1 MLQDPLPVIV
11 IKRGFRDRVAGI
23 VSCSDWDSDCIKRRR
38 LGEVDDVVDPKIRGL
53 FKNIKGEGGKE
64 AATGAGAPLQHDGII
79 ELAERRLTER
89 SCETGGKTL
98 LVALVLAHLEQC
110 SRRLK
115 TDMSLLAPHCV
126 EATGEAFSLL
136 YTLLKAYPLGGDV
149 ADAGATI
156 GPEGT
161 PPPDADGVTTGP
173 EGTPPPDADGVT
185 IGPEGTPPPDADDA
199 SLADYVPLALIR
211 LLTINLRQVATAT
224 TPHSPDYQ
232 STCASSGFQLHGER
246 QVMSCDMHVS
256 LCILLPLASKFF

>member
-11 IKRGFRDRVAGI
+11 VKRGFRDRVAGI
-23 VSCSDWDSDCIKRRR
+23 VPCSDWDSDCIKRRR

-79 ELAERRLTER
+79 ESAERRLTER

-161 PPPDADGVTTGP
+161 PPPDADG
-173 EGTPPPDADGVT
+173 
-185 IGPEGTPPPDADDA
+185 A

-224 TPHSPDYQ
+224 TPHFPDYQ

-246 QVMSCDMHVS
+246 QVMSCNMHVS